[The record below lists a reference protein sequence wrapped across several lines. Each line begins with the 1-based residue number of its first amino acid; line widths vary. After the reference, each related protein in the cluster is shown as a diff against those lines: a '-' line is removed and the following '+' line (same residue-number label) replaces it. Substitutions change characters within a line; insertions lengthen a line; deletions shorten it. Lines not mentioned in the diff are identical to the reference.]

1 MRWAM
6 MNETSGNWLCFLD
19 QNGYH
24 TFLVLVEEEPTRRA
38 YALYREGRVLEAARA
53 LKEATAVAY
62 EVDEE
67 LWDRLYEAVPDMAW
81 RTRGAPLSEDQVINE
96 RPGEAFILLRGEPYE
111 EAKMPVAVLSGIGW
125 DHGGRTEFHYTLV
138 VDEELLR
145 TEPIE
150 ELPECEEV
158 SE

>member
-1 MRWAM
+1 VSQVTAEVRD
-6 MNETSGNWLCFLD
+6 WLCFLD
-19 QNGYH
+19 GDEYR
-24 TFLVLVEEEPTRRA
+24 TFLVLVSEEEARRA

-81 RTRGAPLSEDQVINE
+81 RARGLPLREDQVINE
-96 RPGEAFILLRGEPYE
+96 RSGEAFIFLRGEPYE
-111 EAKMPVAVLSGIGW
+111 AEKMPVGVLSGIGW
-125 DHGGRTEFHYTLV
+125 DHEGRTEFHYTLV
-138 VDEELLR
+138 VDEELLG

-150 ELPECEEV
+150 GLPEPEEV
-158 SE
+158 PE